1 MSLMESGNRHEK
13 SEELFIKENV
23 IIYALLSGCQVKALI
38 KYQRNAHDAECRC
51 SFYVLY
57 VQCEIIVE
65 MDNSFLMWK

>member
-1 MSLMESGNRHEK
+1 MSLMENGNRHEK

-51 SFYVLY
+51 NF
-57 VQCEIIVE
+57 
-65 MDNSFLMWK
+65 